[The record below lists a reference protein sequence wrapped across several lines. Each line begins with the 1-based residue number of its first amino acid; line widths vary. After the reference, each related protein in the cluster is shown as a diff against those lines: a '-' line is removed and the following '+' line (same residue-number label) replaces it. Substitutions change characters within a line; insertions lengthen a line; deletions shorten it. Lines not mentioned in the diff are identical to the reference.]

1 MQPKDVVR
9 SFIDRYQ
16 TGADDRALEELM
28 HPDVVDYSRPP
39 GVAPGANTPAAANM
53 KPSWLMVE

>member
-39 GVAPGANTPAAANM
+39 GVAPFLREGATRGGSPGCF
-53 KPSWLMVE
+53 S